1 MSTMKTMEVY
11 ESFSEIS
18 DSMRG
23 AVVAIG
29 SFDGLHL
36 GHNALF
42 QRVHQIAQQEKCI
55 TGVVTFD
62 PHPVKV
68 LAPTLAPPT
77 ILSRSDKIAGIAQK
91 GFDYL
96 LMQAFTPDFAQMAP
110 EDFATEVLKDAMGV
124 RAVVV
129 GYDFSFGRKAAGKAK
144 DLKVWLEPHGVSV
157 HIITA
162 QSLDGLVMSS
172 TKIRAFILEGNVHG
186 ACTLLGRPFRL
197 SGPVVSGDQRGR
209 SIGTRT
215 ANVQPEQELI
225 PKRGVYAAH
234 AIIDGKR
241 LPAVINVGLRPTFEG
256 EGVRVEAHLLDFDA
270 DLYGS
275 ELVLEFV
282 ERIRPERK
290 FPSKEALVAQIQKD
304 IAETKKI
311 LEK

>member
-1 MSTMKTMEVY
+1 MEVY

>member
-1 MSTMKTMEVY
+1 MKTMEVY